1 MVTKEP
7 NQTLLFIKAYLPM
20 MTLFTLISFIYIT
33 YLNVL
38 SSPLILISWL
48 FCPQTYLIQLLNGE
62 YESGMHSQTASAP
75 TAFIMIHELSRQA
88 DTLVELLFSSTM
100 LGNNSSQ
107 RKGIA
112 YTITLHFFLIM
123 FIISTFRVIK
133 TNPGSVPDVSYA
145 YLMTYSLMFYCT

>member
-38 SSPLILISWL
+38 SSPLILIWL

-62 YESGMHSQTASAP
+62 YESGAHSQTASAP

-88 DTLVELLFSSTM
+88 DTLVELLFSS
-100 LGNNSSQ
+100 NSSQ